1 MPDQGNLSKNSKA
14 MFKAMSLALQPTTK
28 AITAQTAI
36 LDKIALTSQKQTQ
49 EEAFKDNKA
58 RKVEQENEKKQTG
71 FLKGM
76 FEKGKKDKGLLAFLG
91 KHWGKILIG
100 IGLLLIE
107 RQELSQVVI
116 SPSLFFN
123 SSLNDTP
130 H

>member
-91 KHWGKILIG
+91 KN
-100 IGLLLIE
+100 
-107 RQELSQVVI
+107 SM
-116 SPSLFFN
+116 N
-123 SSLNDTP
+123 SSSKISIASL
-130 H
+130 